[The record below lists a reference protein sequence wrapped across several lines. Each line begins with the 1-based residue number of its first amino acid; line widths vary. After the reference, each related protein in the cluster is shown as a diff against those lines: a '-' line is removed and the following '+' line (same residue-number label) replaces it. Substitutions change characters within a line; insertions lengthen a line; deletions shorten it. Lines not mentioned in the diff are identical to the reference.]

1 VPVSKPDLD
10 AVALALN
17 SGAIHLLRSL
27 AAVDRLAG
35 LTPARL
41 SALSVLVFGGPQTL
55 GGLASQEGV
64 AGPTMSRIVDAL
76 TEDGL
81 AERRPYPQ
89 DARAVEVCATER
101 GESLMRAAAG
111 RRISAISAAL
121 AELPAEDQRRLAR
134 TAGLLDQV
142 AGVIRERPPP
152 GPADGADSR
161 SPTARG
167 RRGR

>member
-1 VPVSKPDLD
+1 VAVSKLDLD
-10 AVALALN
+10 AAASALN

-35 LTPARL
+35 LTSARL

-76 TEDGL
+76 VEDGL
-81 AERRPYPQ
+81 AERRPHPQ
-89 DARAVEVCATER
+89 DGRAVQVHATDE

-121 AELPAEDQRRLAR
+121 AELPADDQRRLAGA
-134 TAGLLDQV
+134 AGLLDVV
-142 AGVIRERPPP
+142 ASVIRESPPA
-152 GPADGADSR
+152 GDHAGAG